1 MTTTKQAAQA
11 QSIWKPR
18 RLGHGNLI
26 VSDVTRSM
34 DFYINVCGLEEVFR
48 EDQINAGFVSNGNTH
63 HDMGLVQPRQRDNV
77 PKGWGMDSG
86 LNHLAFEVENEADLV
101 EGWQRAQ
108 KAGVPINATRD
119 HQISHSIYLFDPD
132 GNRVELYADMILD
145 WRAVYNM
152 TDGMITSAWSPGET
166 PPTTERNYDPD
177 PEIRR
182 VEHAVFH
189 PIRVTHAVLVAQDY
203 EAMLGFY
210 NKVIGLDVTVQPED
224 DSFAVLT
231 GAVPGRG
238 DVVLFREKE
247 GRPAGLHHLGFD
259 VGDEDEMN
267 GAEERMRQ
275 AGVEPEL
282 QLEHPT
288 RRSIFV
294 RDPDGIRME
303 FYVDRAAPH
312 NSLAEMEEGLAL
324 FLA

>member
-1 MTTTKQAAQA
+1 MTTEQVADTR
-11 QSIWKPR
+11 SIWKPR
-18 RLGHGNLI
+18 RLGHGNLVI
-26 VSDVTRSM
+26 SDVARSM

-48 EDQINAGFVSNGNTH
+48 EDEVKAGFVSNGNTH
-63 HDMGLVQPRQRDNV
+63 HDMGMVQPRQRDNV

-86 LNHLAFEVENEADLV
+86 LNHLAFEVENEAELV
-101 EGWQRAQ
+101 DGWKRAQ
-108 KAGVPINATRD
+108 EAGVPINATRN

-132 GNRVELYADMILD
+132 GNRVELYADMIPD

-182 VEHAVFH
+182 VENAVFH

-210 NKVIGLDVTVQPED
+210 TKVVGLETVLQPADE
-224 DSFAVLT
+224 SFAVLM
-231 GAVPGRG
+231 GAVQGRG
-238 DVVLFREKE
+238 DVVLFRAKE
-247 GRPAGLHHLGFD
+247 GRPAGLHYLGFD
-259 VGDEDEMN
+259 VGDEEELN
-267 GAEERMRQ
+267 EERMRQ
-275 AGVEPEL
+275 SEIKPEL

-294 RDPDGIRME
+294 KDPDGIRME

-312 NSLAEMEEGLAL
+312 SALVELEEGLAL

>member
-1 MTTTKQAAQA
+1 MITERASDP

-26 VSDVTRSM
+26 VGDIARSM

-48 EDQINAGFVSNGNTH
+48 EAQINAGFVSNGNTH
-63 HDMGLVQPRQRDNV
+63 HDMGLVQPRQRDDV
-77 PKGWGMDSG
+77 PQGWGMQSG
-86 LNHLAFEVENEADLV
+86 LNHLAFEMENEEDLV
-101 EGWQRAQ
+101 DGWRRAHE
-108 KAGVPINATRD
+108 AGVPINATRD
-119 HQISHSIYLFDPD
+119 HQNSHSIYLFDPD
-132 GNRVELYADMILD
+132 GNRIEIYADMIAD
-145 WRAVYNM
+145 WRAIFNA

-166 PPTTERNYDPD
+166 PPTTERYYDLH

-203 EAMLGFY
+203 EGMLGFY
-210 NKVIGLDVTVQPED
+210 TKVVGLEMILQSPDR
-224 DSFAVLT
+224 SFAVLT
-231 GAVPGRG
+231 GTVPGRG
-238 DVVLFREKE
+238 DVALFRART

-259 VGDEDEMN
+259 VGDEAELD
-267 GAEERMRQ
+267 ASEERMRQ
-275 AGVEPEL
+275 AGVKPEL
-282 QLEHPT
+282 QLEHET

-303 FYVDRAAPH
+303 FYVDRAPH
-312 NSLAEMEEGLAL
+312 NVLSDLEEGLAL

>member
-1 MTTTKQAAQA
+1 MATQQASDTR
-11 QSIWKPR
+11 SIWKPR
-18 RLGHGNLI
+18 RLGHGNLVVGDI
-26 VSDVTRSM
+26 GRSM

-48 EDQINAGFVSNGNTH
+48 EADINAGFVSNGNTH

-77 PKGWGMDSG
+77 PQGWGMQAG

-101 EGWQRAQ
+101 DGWRRAQ
-108 KAGVPINATRD
+108 EAGVPINATRD

-132 GNRVELYADMILD
+132 GNRVELYADMIPD
-145 WRAVYNM
+145 WRAVYNR

-210 NKVIGLDVTVQPED
+210 TKVVGLDAILQPSDE
-224 DSFAVLT
+224 SFAVLS
-231 GAVPGRG
+231 GPVSGSG
-238 DVVLFREKE
+238 DVAVFRATPV
-247 GRPAGLHHLGFD
+247 RPAGLHHVGFD
-259 VGDEDEMN
+259 VGDEKDLDE
-267 GAEERMRQ
+267 AEERMRQ
-275 AGVEPEL
+275 AGIKPEL
-282 QLEHPT
+282 QLEHAT

-294 RDPDGIRME
+294 KDPDGIRME
-303 FYVDRAAPH
+303 FHADRAAPH
-312 NSLAEMEEGLAL
+312 SVLGELEEGLAL